1 MTTALYVTTKQF
13 CKRAWLGALL
23 AVGILVLG
31 PLFFMLLSR
40 MLAVSVGHLADNL
53 RGYYFAYQLI
63 SLVVFLTVA
72 LHALTGCQQLCRGL
86 PISSRA
92 IASWMMLAMVGLV
105 VVLQL
110 VTNGAYRLLYFETE
124 TLTRNWPVLGP
135 LLFMIALTLAGN
147 LIYWS
152 LKSPSFSRVLF
163 SVGLIGGL
171 FTWFLTRYYPHGF
184 QKPFVMWQQ
193 VTLGEFVT
201 LQLVCLGAWYQGTR
215 EFARFR
221 AGTAAPSQTWFRVEH
236 LWSNLISGS
245 DTHGL
250 LLPLSSRTAL
260 AKYHWRHTC
269 QRAVV
274 MGGVVLGLAVLLINV
289 QSTITFD
296 RHSPGINDFPELI
309 ESYFGMTLL
318 FSWIASVFMAAL
330 LMRGMHAAGRTSMN
344 SFLAKAPLSDRILGA
359 TLTRNVVKTYVT
371 VFLLFEV
378 ILFLT
383 CLLLYLMHGREALQP
398 DAYRFDW
405 FRLWLN
411 YTLVMLIGYWFF
423 GANLISILW
432 TGRTWFY
439 WTMLALCAASF
450 LFFVGVPMVSRE
462 LIGNY
467 VFHHYLMLVLILFY
481 SLLMLGGTAFAYRSA
496 AKKMLITPGTVWTAL
511 VSWMLCTVTAWVYLY
526 PDRVD
531 INRIAELI
539 FLGSMLSLLFAPFA
553 TIPLAVSWNRHR

>member
-1 MTTALYVTTKQF
+1 MTTALFVTTKQF

-135 LLFMIALTLAGN
+135 LLFMITLTLVGN

-221 AGTAAPSQTWFRVEH
+221 AGTAAPSQTWFRVEQ
-236 LWSNLISGS
+236 LWSALISGS
-245 DTHGL
+245 DAHGL

-274 MGGVVLGLAVLLINV
+274 MGGVVLGLAVLFINLE
-289 QSTITFD
+289 SNISFD
-296 RHSPGINDFPELI
+296 YHSPGINDYPELV
-309 ESYFGMTLL
+309 ESFYGMTLL
-318 FSWIASVFMAAL
+318 FSWIAAIFMAAL
-330 LMRGMHAAGRTSMN
+330 STRGMNTQGRTGMN
-344 SFLAKAPLSDRILGA
+344 SFLAKSPLSDRNLST
-359 TLTRNVVKTYVT
+359 TLTRNVVKMYVT
-371 VFLLFEV
+371 CFLLFEV
-378 ILFLT
+378 S
-383 CLLLYLMHGREALQP
+383 LLLSYLALCLIHGTTGRHPEVKTI
-398 DAYRFDW
+398 FW

-411 YTLVMLIGYWFF
+411 YTLVMLVGFWMI
-423 GANLISILW
+423 GANLVSILW

-439 WTMLALCAASF
+439 WTMLGLCAASF
-450 LFFVGVPMVSRE
+450 LFFVGVIMVSR
-462 LIGNY
+462 NY
-467 VFHHYLMLVLILFY
+467 VFHHYVELVLILFY
-481 SLLMLGGTAFAYRSA
+481 SLLMLGGTAFAYWSA
-496 AKKMLITPGTVWTAL
+496 AKKMLLTRRTVWVAL
-511 VSWMLCTVTAWVYLY
+511 VCWMLCTVTAWVYLY
-526 PDRVD
+526 PDHVD

-539 FLGSMLSLLFAPFA
+539 FLGAILSLLFAPFA
-553 TIPLAVSWNRHR
+553 TIPLAISWNRHR